1 MSLSASWIPKLCLRC
16 VVDWSFEQWQVS
28 RLQVSRGRGC
38 RQGFLAVPHTPRL
51 CLTRLVILYTL
62 AVTVQASL
70 IRDLLTLRYFLLLPY
85 SAAANK
91 CHRLW
96 TMSLPICSVCYR
108 WINITYYH
116 VTLLILC
123 ISTYYVGISSDNLVK
138 GIIIQLLL
146 VPRLFCTPQ
155 ILFAITQ

>member
-1 MSLSASWIPKLCLRC
+1 MASQQPAGQSRPRMPSGFPGSTTYNSALPHQTSNPLYSSSYSTSLTHQGSTDSQVFSAPCS
-16 VVDWSFEQWQVS
+16 VS
-28 RLQVSRGRGC
+28 
-38 RQGFLAVPHTPRL
+38 
-51 CLTRLVILYTL
+51 
-62 AVTVQASL
+62 
-70 IRDLLTLRYFLLLPY
+70 
-85 SAAANK
+85 ANK

-96 TMSLPICSVCYR
+96 MMSLPICSVCYR

-123 ISTYYVGISSDNLVK
+123 ISTYYVGISSVNLVI

-146 VPRLFCTPQ
+146 VPRLFCTPH

>member
-1 MSLSASWIPKLCLRC
+1 MSLSAGWIPKLYLRC

-28 RLQVSRGRGC
+28 SLQVSRGRGC
-38 RQGFLAVPHTPRL
+38 RQGFLAVPHITLL

-70 IRDLLTLRYFLLLPY
+70 IRDLLTLRYFLLLTPFQQI
-85 SAAANK
+85 SVIDLA
-91 CHRLW
+91 
-96 TMSLPICSVCYR
+96 ICLACYR

-116 VTLLILC
+116 VTILILC
-123 ISTYYVGISSDNLVK
+123 ISMYYVGISCDNLVI

-146 VPRLFCTPQ
+146 VPWLVCTPQ